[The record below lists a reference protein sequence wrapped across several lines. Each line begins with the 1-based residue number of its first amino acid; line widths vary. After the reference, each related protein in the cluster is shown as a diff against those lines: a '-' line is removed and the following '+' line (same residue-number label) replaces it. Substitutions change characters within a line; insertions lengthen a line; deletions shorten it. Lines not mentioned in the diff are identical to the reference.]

1 MDANQPTRRTPRY
14 PFVAAAEV
22 IDEGTGA
29 KMSAQVKE
37 LSLFGCYLDT
47 QSPLLTRTKVIVKVY
62 TPAELFEAGATV
74 IYSNPALGMGLVFR
88 EVKPFF
94 LTILRKWLLAAMQ
107 DTQRQTQGE
116 RSYTEPG
123 CGHRE
128 ASPGE
133 GSAQADPDS
142 SSSVSN
148 DDDPA
153 GGGGPAGEASG
164 STAEPG
170 SEIQSGQEMG

>member
-1 MDANQPTRRTPRY
+1 MDANQATRRTPRY

-22 IDEGTGA
+22 MDEGTGD

-47 QSPLLTRTKVIVKVY
+47 QSPLPSRTKVIVKVH

-107 DTQRQTQGE
+107 EAQKQDQGE
-116 RSYTEPG
+116 RAYTEPG
-123 CGHRE
+123 GGHRE
-128 ASPGE
+128 ASLGK
-133 GSAQADPDS
+133 GSANADPDS
-142 SSSVSN
+142 SRTVSN
-148 DDDPA
+148 DNDPA
-153 GGGGPAGEASG
+153 DRDDPAGEASSCTG
-164 STAEPG
+164 EPG
-170 SEIQSGQEMG
+170 SEIQTGQEMG

>member
-1 MDANQPTRRTPRY
+1 M
-14 PFVAAAEV
+14 
-22 IDEGTGA
+22 DEGTGD

-47 QSPLLTRTKVIVKVY
+47 QSPLPSRTKVIVKVH

-74 IYSNPALGMGLVFR
+74 IYSNQALGMGLVFR

-107 DTQRQTQGE
+107 EAQRQDQGE
-116 RSYTEPG
+116 RAYTEPG
-123 CGHRE
+123 GGHRE
-128 ASPGE
+128 ASLGE
-133 GSAQADPDS
+133 GSANADPDS
-142 SSSVSN
+142 SNTVSN

-153 GGGGPAGEASG
+153 DRDGPAGEASS
-164 STAEPG
+164 STGEPG
-170 SEIQSGQEMG
+170 GEIQTGQEIG